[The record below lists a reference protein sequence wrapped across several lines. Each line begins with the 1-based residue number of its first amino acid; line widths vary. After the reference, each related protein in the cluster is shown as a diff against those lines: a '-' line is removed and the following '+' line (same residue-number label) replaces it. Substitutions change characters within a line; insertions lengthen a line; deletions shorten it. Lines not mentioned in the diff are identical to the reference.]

1 MEKRKSRRGVEIL
14 TERLKYF
21 FDLVDK
27 FPADRVTEIFT
38 DSNGIAYDIQQLF
51 IEINEK
57 KEALVSDLLERQIER
72 FDASTVELMIF
83 LDDVIHFGAIS
94 GGFAD
99 GLGEFIGTQ
108 LFQLDVSPFQSPE
121 PAIKYIKS
129 KLDEVDPEGLWVV
142 EKCDCLDC
150 AISDLPDLIITS
162 PFAEGDEIESQVLVE
177 IAKRNSALGAGI
189 GEAPYIKNMI
199 TGAAQLD
206 KPEQK
211 IQ

>member
-1 MEKRKSRRGVEIL
+1 MGKLESRRGVEIL

-38 DSNGIAYDIQQLF
+38 DSNGIAYDMQQLF
-51 IEINEK
+51 IEITEK
-57 KEALVSDLLERQIER
+57 KEALVSDLSERQIER

-108 LFQLDVSPFQSPE
+108 LFQLDVSPFEFPE

-162 PFAEGDEIESQVLVE
+162 PFAEGDEIESQRLVDT
-177 IAKRNSALGAGI
+177 AKRNNAIRVGI
-189 GEAPYIKNMI
+189 GEAPYIKNKI
-199 TGAAQLD
+199 TGAAKLD